1 MIERGLYYATDEFSQ
16 MIRSVGGTWNDT
28 KRRPIVCL
36 IKSDENPNLY
46 WAIPMGKLNHRNAM
60 QQKRLNFYLNL
71 PKRYIRSCYYH
82 IGRTSSRSIFF
93 ISDAIPIIDKYIDG
107 IHTGGDHRHYIIKN
121 RLLISELERKLFRIL
136 SVENSNQNSFRQ
148 HITDVKLHL
157 LEELNSNPPT
167 ISPPEN
173 PKPALPFF

>member
-36 IKSDENPNLY
+36 I
-46 WAIPMGKLNHRNAM
+46 
-60 QQKRLNFYLNL
+60 
-71 PKRYIRSCYYH
+71 
-82 IGRTSSRSIFF
+82 
-93 ISDAIPIIDKYIDG
+93 
-107 IHTGGDHRHYIIKN
+107 
-121 RLLISELERKLFRIL
+121 SELERKLFRIL
-136 SVENSNQNSFRQ
+136 SVENSNQNFFRQ